1 VPRPFEILGAIAA
14 AGIPFPN
21 PDFER
26 ERALLRS
33 ACAALLNTDAD
44 LIEAITVSL
53 PVGNDVRK
61 VSGLRAL
68 SNEITSECG
77 LCAEQGLNATALRV
91 RITRLSSQSRDTR
104 Q

>member
-1 VPRPFEILGAIAA
+1 MPRPLRSWARSSLPESRCLDPEFG
-14 AGIPFPN
+14 
-21 PDFER
+21 R
-26 ERALLRS
+26 ETALLRS
-33 ACAALLNTDAD
+33 ACVALLDTDAD